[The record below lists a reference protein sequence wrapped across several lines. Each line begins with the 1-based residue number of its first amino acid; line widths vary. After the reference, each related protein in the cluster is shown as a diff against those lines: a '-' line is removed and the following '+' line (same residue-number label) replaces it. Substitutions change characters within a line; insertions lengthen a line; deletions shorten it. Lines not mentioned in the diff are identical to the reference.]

1 MFKLFLIVCSLC
13 CFCLSAGANGTI
25 ALLPLDS
32 RPANTYSPYMVA
44 KMAGFELLM
53 PEPVLLD
60 YYKKP
65 GNCEQNISWLQQTEA
80 DFYIISVSQLC
91 YGGLVAS
98 RTGAVSIQ
106 EAQKRLESLREL
118 RKTTNG
124 KPIYVFDT
132 IQRLAITSSD
142 SRAASYYSSVH
153 NWAILKDE
161 VENLGQ
167 EDKRAELERLEK
179 SIPADILTDYLKA
192 RARNHIINQTLID
205 MVKEGVIDYLI
216 LAQDDA
222 SVTGLHRAER
232 ESLKEKVLELNLT
245 DKVNIFP
252 GADEVGVVLVS
263 RAITK
268 YLGIKPSF
276 GIFYRGIDGN
286 IWVAPFEDISF
297 AENIRRHIAAS
308 GATLSPQGL
317 VNLFVATPGGDN
329 QAFTRSMQAKLEADK
344 KVVVCDVAI
353 TNRAD
358 PAFFLAMINDL
369 ELKSLSGYAGWNTAG
384 NTLGFALGQGIA
396 AIAREGLTGTKRLEA
411 EKAHYEYLLHRIAK
425 DYYYKNYV
433 QGAIESWASGR
444 GFNTI
449 NLPEYSLP
457 LVKEE
462 LMKLLLPY
470 LFELYVHHFANEKAG
485 EFTLPPA
492 INWDIDL
499 AWPRFF
505 EIAIKP
511 VVDLTVEDSLQP

>member
-1 MFKLFLIVCSLC
+1 MLKRFLLGCSLC
-13 CFCLSAGANGTI
+13 FFCLAASANVTI

-53 PEPVLLD
+53 PEPVSLD

-98 RTGAVSIQ
+98 RTGVVSTK

-118 RKTTNG
+118 RKKTNG

-142 SRAASYYSSVH
+142 SKAASYYSSVH

-167 EDKRAELERLEK
+167 EDKRAELERLEE
-179 SIPADILTDYLKA
+179 SIPDDILTDYLKA
-192 RARNHIINQTLID
+192 RARNHIINQALID
-205 MVKEGVIDYLI
+205 MVNEGVIDYLI
-216 LAQDDA
+216 FAQDDA

-232 ESLKEKVLELNLT
+232 ESLKEKVLELGLT
-245 DKVNIFP
+245 AKVNIFP
-252 GADEVGVVLVS
+252 GADEVGVVLVN

-268 YLGIKPSF
+268 HLGLEPSF
-276 GIFYRGIDGN
+276 EIFYRGVDGN
-286 IWVAPFEDISF
+286 IWIAAFEDISF

-308 GATLSPQGL
+308 GAILSSEGSI
-317 VNLFVATPGGDN
+317 NLFVATPGGDN
-329 QAFTRSMQAKLEADK
+329 HAFTKSMQAKLEAGK
-344 KVVVCDVAI
+344 KVVICDVAI

-358 PAFFLAMINDL
+358 PALFLAMLNNL

-396 AIAREGLTGTKRLEA
+396 AIAREGLTGAKRLEA

-425 DYYYKNYV
+425 DYYYKNLV
-433 QGAIESWASGR
+433 QGAIEGWASGR

-462 LMKLLLPY
+462 LKKQLLPY
-470 LFELYVHHFANEKAG
+470 LFEFYVHYFANEKVG
-485 EFTLPPA
+485 EYIVPPA
-492 INWDIDL
+492 ITWDIDL

-505 EIAIKP
+505 EISIKP
-511 VVDLTVEDSLQP
+511 VVDLIGEDSLQP